1 MKFNKKILI
10 LGIAIS
16 FLLTGCLD
24 TLANTASNFGTIM
37 ETGTETFNMIQ
48 SVEIDGAKNK
58 HFTEKDFK
66 NIKSVAISFSANG
79 EWWTQ
84 EGRGFA
90 DAIETQLM
98 KIGLDTYKYN
108 TNITSIKKLA
118 KKLRKEGIQALITGT
133 VKGSIKYSAS
143 FGSGETKVLITGVSF
158 SLISTKNGKTM
169 ASININ
175 YKKGVSEIEA
185 AKDVAKALEA
195 LIKYPNLDIKEAF
208 KKVSEK

>member
-1 MKFNKKILI
+1 
-10 LGIAIS
+10 
-16 FLLTGCLD
+16 
-24 TLANTASNFGTIM
+24 M

-108 TNITSIKKLA
+108 TKITSIKKLA

-158 SLISTKNGKTM
+158 SIISTKNGKTM